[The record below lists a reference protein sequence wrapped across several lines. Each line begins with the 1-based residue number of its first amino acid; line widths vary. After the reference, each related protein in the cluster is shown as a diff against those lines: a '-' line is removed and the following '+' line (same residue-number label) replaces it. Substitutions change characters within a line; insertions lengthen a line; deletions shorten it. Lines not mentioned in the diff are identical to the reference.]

1 MRRTVRTRVRRF
13 GEDGLLD
20 ARADALAGEE
30 PLEVRLDGEQFTV
43 TMRTPG
49 DDVEL
54 IAGFLLSEGIVTD
67 WAQIRQ
73 VDFAAGIDPDGTRN
87 LNVARVSLEPGTWDP
102 EVYRAR
108 QVYTSSACGICG
120 TASIEAVQRSSA
132 FPILLDAMSEDG
144 PVAAPLVTAKT
155 LLGLPDALREEQTLF
170 GSTGGVHA
178 AGLFRLVR
186 GEGAG
191 RAGGAAGN
199 SAEVGAGSAGE
210 AGSGGAE
217 TGAGP
222 AGAGPEAGVAQR
234 AELLAVREDVGR
246 HNAVDKV
253 IGWALQ
259 QGVLPL
265 TDTVLQVSGRASF
278 ELVQK
283 ASMAGIPMLS
293 AVSAP
298 SGLAVDLGREQGIT
312 VVGFNRGTR
321 FNAYSHPERV
331 V

>member
-13 GEDGLLD
+13 GEDGLQD

-54 IAGFLLSEGIVTD
+54 IAGFLLSEGIVRD

-73 VDFAAGIDPDGTRN
+73 IDFAAGIDPDGTRN

-144 PVAAPLVTAKT
+144 PVAAPLVTAKA

-191 RAGGAAGN
+191 EAGAGEAAAAGGA
-199 SAEVGAGSAGE
+199 
-210 AGSGGAE
+210 
-217 TGAGP
+217 

-259 QGVLPL
+259 QGLLPMH
-265 TDTVLQVSGRASF
+265 DTVLQVSGRASF

-283 ASMAGIPMLS
+283 ASMAGIPVLS

-298 SGLAVDLGREQGIT
+298 SGLAVELGREQGIT
-312 VVGFNRGTR
+312 VVGFNRGAR
-321 FNAYSHPERV
+321 FNAYSHHERIV
-331 V
+331 

>member
-13 GEDGLLD
+13 DENGLVD
-20 ARADALAGEE
+20 ARADSLAGEE

-67 WAQIRQ
+67 WEQILR
-73 VDFAAGIDPDGTRN
+73 VDFSAGIDPDGTRN
-87 LNVARVSLEPGTWDP
+87 LNVARVNLEPGTWDRDL
-102 EVYRAR
+102 YQAR
-108 QVYTSSACGICG
+108 QIYTSSACGICG
-120 TASIEAVQRSSA
+120 TASIEAVQRTTTH
-132 FPILLDAMSEDG
+132 PIVLDAMSDDG
-144 PVAAPLVTAKT
+144 PVAAPVITAKA
-155 LLGLPDALREEQTLF
+155 LLQLPDLLREEQKLF

-178 AGLFRLVR
+178 AGLFRMVR
-186 GEGAG
+186 DTED
-191 RAGGAAGN
+191 RAD
-199 SAEVGAGSAGE
+199 
-210 AGSGGAE
+210 E
-217 TGAGP
+217 TGP
-222 AGAGPEAGVAQR
+222 VGVADR
-234 AELLAVREDVGR
+234 VEMLAVREDVGR

-253 IGWALQ
+253 IGWAMQEGL
-259 QGVLPL
+259 LPL
-265 TDTVLQVSGRASF
+265 SDTVLQVSGRASF

-283 ASMAGIPMLS
+283 AAMAGIPVLS

-312 VVGFNRGTR
+312 VVGFNRGKGL
-321 FNAYSHPERV
+321 NAYSHHERV

>member
-13 GEDGLLD
+13 DATGLVD

-49 DDVEL
+49 DDIEL

-67 WAQIRQ
+67 WKQILR
-73 VDFAAGIDPDGTRN
+73 VDFSTGIDPDGTRN
-87 LNVARVSLEPGTWDP
+87 LNVARVSLEPGTWDRDR
-102 EVYRAR
+102 YQAR
-108 QVYTSSACGICG
+108 QIYTSSACGICG
-120 TASIEAVQRSSA
+120 TASIEAVQRTSTY
-132 FPILLDAMSEDG
+132 PIVLDAMSEDG
-144 PVAAPLVTAKT
+144 PVASPAITSRV
-155 LLGLPDALREEQTLF
+155 LLSLPDAMREEQTLF

-178 AGLFRLVR
+178 AGLFRMR
-186 GEGAG
+186 RDEEG
-191 RAGGAAGN
+191 
-199 SAEVGAGSAGE
+199 SIAGSA
-210 AGSGGAE
+210 
-217 TGAGP
+217 
-222 AGAGPEAGVAQR
+222 
-234 AELLAVREDVGR
+234 ELVAVREDVGR

-259 QGVLPL
+259 EGMLPL
-265 TDTVLQVSGRASF
+265 SDTILQVSGRASF

-283 ASMAGIPMLS
+283 AAMAGIPVLS

-298 SGLAVDLGREQGIT
+298 SGLAVELGREQGIT

-321 FNAYSHPERV
+321 LNAYSHHERIV
-331 V
+331 

>member
-13 GEDGLLD
+13 GEDGLQD
-20 ARADALAGEE
+20 ARADALTGEE

-54 IAGFLLSEGIVTD
+54 IAGFLLSEGIVRD

-73 VDFAAGIDPDGTRN
+73 IDFAAGIDPDGTRN

-144 PVAAPLVTAKT
+144 PVAAPLVTAKA

-186 GEGAG
+186 GGGAG
-191 RAGGAAGN
+191 EAGAGEAAAAGGAAG
-199 SAEVGAGSAGE
+199 
-210 AGSGGAE
+210 
-217 TGAGP
+217 T
-222 AGAGPEAGVAQR
+222 GPEAGVAQR

-259 QGVLPL
+259 QGLLPMH
-265 TDTVLQVSGRASF
+265 DTVLQVSGRASF

-283 ASMAGIPMLS
+283 ASMAGIPVLS

-321 FNAYSHPERV
+321 FNAYSHHERIV
-331 V
+331 

>member
-1 MRRTVRTRVRRF
+1 M
-13 GEDGLLD
+13 
-20 ARADALAGEE
+20 
-30 PLEVRLDGEQFTV
+30 
-43 TMRTPG
+43 
-49 DDVEL
+49 
-54 IAGFLLSEGIVTD
+54 
-67 WAQIRQ
+67 
-73 VDFAAGIDPDGTRN
+73 
-87 LNVARVSLEPGTWDP
+87 
-102 EVYRAR
+102 
-108 QVYTSSACGICG
+108 
-120 TASIEAVQRSSA
+120 QRSSA

-144 PVAAPLVTAKT
+144 PVAAPLVTAKA

-186 GEGAG
+186 GGGAG
-191 RAGGAAGN
+191 EAGAGEAAAAGGAAG
-199 SAEVGAGSAGE
+199 
-210 AGSGGAE
+210 
-217 TGAGP
+217 T
-222 AGAGPEAGVAQR
+222 GPEAGVAQR

-259 QGVLPL
+259 QGLLPMH
-265 TDTVLQVSGRASF
+265 DTVLQVSGRASF

-312 VVGFNRGTR
+312 VVGFNRGAR
-321 FNAYSHPERV
+321 FNAYSHHERIV
-331 V
+331 

>member
-13 GEDGLLD
+13 GEDGLQD

-54 IAGFLLSEGIVTD
+54 IAGFLLSEGIVRD

-73 VDFAAGIDPDGTRN
+73 IDFAAGIDPDGTRN

-120 TASIEAVQRSSA
+120 KASIEAVQRSSA

-144 PVAAPLVTAKT
+144 PVAAPMVTAKT

-186 GEGAG
+186 GEAG
-191 RAGGAAGN
+191 P
-199 SAEVGAGSAGE
+199 EVGAGSAGE
-210 AGSGGAE
+210 LAAAGGS
-217 TGAGP
+217 

-234 AELLAVREDVGR
+234 AELLAIREDVGR

-259 QGVLPL
+259 QGLLPL

-321 FNAYSHPERV
+321 FNAYSHHERIV
-331 V
+331 

>member
-13 GEDGLLD
+13 GEDGLQD

-54 IAGFLLSEGIVTD
+54 IAGFLLSEGIVRD

-73 VDFAAGIDPDGTRN
+73 IDFAAGIDPDGTRN

-144 PVAAPLVTAKT
+144 PVAAPLVTAKA

-191 RAGGAAGN
+191 EAGAGEAAAAGGAAG
-199 SAEVGAGSAGE
+199 
-210 AGSGGAE
+210 
-217 TGAGP
+217 T
-222 AGAGPEAGVAQR
+222 GPEAGVAQR

-259 QGVLPL
+259 QGLLPMH
-265 TDTVLQVSGRASF
+265 DTVLQVSGRASF

-283 ASMAGIPMLS
+283 ASMAGIPVLS

-312 VVGFNRGTR
+312 VVGFNRGAR
-321 FNAYSHPERV
+321 FNAYSHHERIV
-331 V
+331 

>member
-144 PVAAPLVTAKT
+144 PVAAPLVTART
-155 LLGLPDALREEQTLF
+155 VLGLPDALREEQTLF

-186 GEGAG
+186 EGAESG
-191 RAGGAAGN
+191 
-199 SAEVGAGSAGE
+199 GAGSE
-210 AGSGGAE
+210 RPS
-217 TGAGP
+217 
-222 AGAGPEAGVAQR
+222 GVADR

-259 QGVLPL
+259 QGMLPL
-265 TDTVLQVSGRASF
+265 HDTVLQVSGRASF

-321 FNAYSHPERV
+321 FNAYSHHERIV
-331 V
+331 

>member
-87 LNVARVSLEPGTWDP
+87 LNVARVALEPGTWDP

-186 GEGAG
+186 EGAG
-191 RAGGAAGN
+191 
-199 SAEVGAGSAGE
+199 
-210 AGSGGAE
+210 
-217 TGAGP
+217 
-222 AGAGPEAGVAQR
+222 VADS

-259 QGVLPL
+259 QGMLPL
-265 TDTVLQVSGRASF
+265 HDTVLQVSGRASF

-321 FNAYSHPERV
+321 FNAYSHHERIV
-331 V
+331 

>member
-13 GEDGLLD
+13 DENGLVD
-20 ARADALAGEE
+20 ARADSLAGEE

-67 WAQIRQ
+67 WEQILR
-73 VDFAAGIDPDGTRN
+73 VDFSAGIDPDGTRN
-87 LNVARVSLEPGTWDP
+87 LNVARVNLEPGTWDRDL
-102 EVYRAR
+102 YQAR
-108 QVYTSSACGICG
+108 QIYTSSACGICG
-120 TASIEAVQRSSA
+120 TASIEAVQRTTTH
-132 FPILLDAMSEDG
+132 PIVLDAMSDDG
-144 PVAAPLVTAKT
+144 PVAGPVITAKA
-155 LLGLPDALREEQTLF
+155 LLQLPDLLREEQKLF

-178 AGLFRLVR
+178 AGLFRMVR
-186 GEGAG
+186 DTED
-191 RAGGAAGN
+191 RAD
-199 SAEVGAGSAGE
+199 
-210 AGSGGAE
+210 E
-217 TGAGP
+217 TGP
-222 AGAGPEAGVAQR
+222 VGVADR
-234 AELLAVREDVGR
+234 VEMLAVREDVGR

-253 IGWALQ
+253 IGWAMQEGL
-259 QGVLPL
+259 LPL
-265 TDTVLQVSGRASF
+265 SDTVLQVSGRASF

-283 ASMAGIPMLS
+283 AAMAGIPVLS

-312 VVGFNRGTR
+312 VVGFNRGKGL
-321 FNAYSHPERV
+321 NAYSHHERV

>member
-13 GEDGLLD
+13 GEDGLRD

-54 IAGFLLSEGIVTD
+54 IAGFLLSEGIVRD

-73 VDFAAGIDPDGTRN
+73 IDFAAGIDPDGTRN

-102 EVYRAR
+102 EVYRTR

-120 TASIEAVQRSSA
+120 TASLEAVQRSSA

-144 PVAAPLVTAKT
+144 PVAAPMVTAKT

-186 GEGAG
+186 DET
-191 RAGGAAGN
+191 
-199 SAEVGAGSAGE
+199 
-210 AGSGGAE
+210 AE
-217 TGAGP
+217 TG
-222 AGAGPEAGVAQR
+222 EAGVAHR
-234 AELLAVREDVGR
+234 TELLAVREDVGR

-259 QGVLPL
+259 QGLLPL

-283 ASMAGIPMLS
+283 ASMAGIPVLS

-321 FNAYSHPERV
+321 FNAYSHHERIV
-331 V
+331 

>member
-155 LLGLPDALREEQTLF
+155 VLGLPDALREEQTLF

-178 AGLFRLVR
+178 AGLFRMVR
-186 GEGAG
+186 EGAG
-191 RAGGAAGN
+191 
-199 SAEVGAGSAGE
+199 
-210 AGSGGAE
+210 
-217 TGAGP
+217 
-222 AGAGPEAGVAQR
+222 VADR

-259 QGVLPL
+259 QGMLPL

-283 ASMAGIPMLS
+283 ASMAGIPVLS

-321 FNAYSHPERV
+321 FNAYSHHERIV
-331 V
+331 

>member
-54 IAGFLLSEGIVTD
+54 IAGFLLSEGIVRD

-73 VDFAAGIDPDGTRN
+73 IDFAAGIDPDGTRN

-144 PVAAPLVTAKT
+144 PVAAPLVTAKA

-186 GEGAG
+186 GEG
-191 RAGGAAGN
+191 GG
-199 SAEVGAGSAGE
+199 
-210 AGSGGAE
+210 
-217 TGAGP
+217 
-222 AGAGPEAGVAQR
+222 EAGVAQR

-259 QGVLPL
+259 QRLLPL

-283 ASMAGIPMLS
+283 ASMAGIPVLS

-321 FNAYSHPERV
+321 FNAYSHHERIV
-331 V
+331 

>member
-54 IAGFLLSEGIVTD
+54 IAGFLLSEGIVRD

-73 VDFAAGIDPDGTRN
+73 IDFAAGIDPDGTRN

-132 FPILLDAMSEDG
+132 HPILLDAMSEDG
-144 PVAAPLVTAKT
+144 PVAAPMVTAKT

-186 GEGAG
+186 DEGGGAG
-191 RAGGAAGN
+191 AQ
-199 SAEVGAGSAGE
+199 GS
-210 AGSGGAE
+210 
-217 TGAGP
+217 
-222 AGAGPEAGVAQR
+222 AGAGPEAGVARR

-259 QGVLPL
+259 QGLLPL

-283 ASMAGIPMLS
+283 ASMAGIPVLS

-321 FNAYSHPERV
+321 FNAYSHHERIV
-331 V
+331 

>member
-13 GEDGLLD
+13 GEDGLQD

-54 IAGFLLSEGIVTD
+54 IAGFLLSEGIVRD

-73 VDFAAGIDPDGTRN
+73 IDFAAGIDPDGTRN

-144 PVAAPLVTAKT
+144 PVAAPLVTAKA

-186 GEGAG
+186 GGGAG
-191 RAGGAAGN
+191 EAGAGEAAAAGGAAG
-199 SAEVGAGSAGE
+199 
-210 AGSGGAE
+210 
-217 TGAGP
+217 T
-222 AGAGPEAGVAQR
+222 GPEAGVAQR

-259 QGVLPL
+259 QGLLPL

-283 ASMAGIPMLS
+283 ASMAGIPVLS

-298 SGLAVDLGREQGIT
+298 SGLAVELGREQGIT
-312 VVGFNRGTR
+312 VVGFNRGAR
-321 FNAYSHPERV
+321 FNAYSHHERIV
-331 V
+331 

>member
-54 IAGFLLSEGIVTD
+54 IAGFLLSEGIVCD
-67 WAQIRQ
+67 WAQIRRI
-73 VDFAAGIDPDGTRN
+73 DFAAGIDPDGTRN

-144 PVAAPLVTAKT
+144 PVAAPLVTAKA

-186 GEGAG
+186 GEG
-191 RAGGAAGN
+191 GG
-199 SAEVGAGSAGE
+199 
-210 AGSGGAE
+210 
-217 TGAGP
+217 
-222 AGAGPEAGVAQR
+222 EAGVAQR

-259 QGVLPL
+259 QRLLPL

-283 ASMAGIPMLS
+283 ASMAGIPVLS

-321 FNAYSHPERV
+321 FNAYSHHERIV
-331 V
+331 

>member
-13 GEDGLLD
+13 GEDGLQD

-54 IAGFLLSEGIVTD
+54 IAGFLLSEGIVRD

-73 VDFAAGIDPDGTRN
+73 IDFAAGIDPDGTRN
-87 LNVARVSLEPGTWDP
+87 LNVARVSLEPGTWDT

-108 QVYTSSACGICG
+108 QVYTYSACGICG

-144 PVAAPLVTAKT
+144 PVAAPLVTAKA

-186 GEGAG
+186 G
-191 RAGGAAGN
+191 GG
-199 SAEVGAGSAGE
+199 AGE
-210 AGSGGAE
+210 AGAGEAAAAGGASG
-217 TGAGP
+217 T
-222 AGAGPEAGVAQR
+222 GPEAGVAQR

-259 QGVLPL
+259 QGLLPMH
-265 TDTVLQVSGRASF
+265 DTVLQVSGRASF

-283 ASMAGIPMLS
+283 ASMAGIPVLS

-298 SGLAVDLGREQGIT
+298 SGLAVELGREQGIT
-312 VVGFNRGTR
+312 VVGFNRGAR
-321 FNAYSHPERV
+321 FNAYSHHERIV
-331 V
+331 

>member
-1 MRRTVRTRVRRF
+1 
-13 GEDGLLD
+13 
-20 ARADALAGEE
+20 
-30 PLEVRLDGEQFTV
+30 
-43 TMRTPG
+43 
-49 DDVEL
+49 
-54 IAGFLLSEGIVTD
+54 
-67 WAQIRQ
+67 
-73 VDFAAGIDPDGTRN
+73 
-87 LNVARVSLEPGTWDP
+87 
-102 EVYRAR
+102 
-108 QVYTSSACGICG
+108 
-120 TASIEAVQRSSA
+120 RSSA

-144 PVAAPLVTAKT
+144 PVAAPLVTAKA

-178 AGLFRLVR
+178 AGLLRLVR

-191 RAGGAAGN
+191 GAGGAAG
-199 SAEVGAGSAGE
+199 
-210 AGSGGAE
+210 
-217 TGAGP
+217 T
-222 AGAGPEAGVAQR
+222 GPEAGVAQR

-259 QGVLPL
+259 QGLLPMH
-265 TDTVLQVSGRASF
+265 DTVLQVSGRASF

-283 ASMAGIPMLS
+283 ASMAGIPVLS

-321 FNAYSHPERV
+321 FNAYSHHERIV
-331 V
+331 

>member
-13 GEDGLLD
+13 DETGLVD
-20 ARADALAGEE
+20 ARADSLAGEE

-67 WAQIRQ
+67 WKQILR
-73 VDFAAGIDPDGTRN
+73 VDFSTGIDPDGTRN
-87 LNVARVSLEPGTWDP
+87 LNVARVSLEPGTWDRD
-102 EVYRAR
+102 VHQTR
-108 QVYTSSACGICG
+108 QTYTSSACGICG
-120 TASIEAVQRSSA
+120 TASIEAVQRTSTY
-132 FPILLDAMSEDG
+132 PIVLDAMSDDG
-144 PVAAPLVTAKT
+144 PVASPAITSRA
-155 LLGLPDALREEQTLF
+155 LLALPDAMRDEQKLF

-178 AGLFRLVR
+178 AGLFRMDRDAV
-186 GEGAG
+186 
-191 RAGGAAGN
+191 GGIAD
-199 SAEVGAGSAGE
+199 
-210 AGSGGAE
+210 
-217 TGAGP
+217 T
-222 AGAGPEAGVAQR
+222 
-234 AELLAVREDVGR
+234 AELVTVREDVGR

-259 QGVLPL
+259 EGMLPL
-265 TDTVLQVSGRASF
+265 SDTILQVSGRASF

-283 ASMAGIPMLS
+283 AAMAGIPVLS

-298 SGLAVDLGREQGIT
+298 SGLAVELGREQGIT

-321 FNAYSHPERV
+321 LNAYSHHDRIAQHT
-331 V
+331 

>member
-54 IAGFLLSEGIVTD
+54 IAGFLLSEGIVTN

-132 FPILLDAMSEDG
+132 HPILLDAMSEDG
-144 PVAAPLVTAKT
+144 PVAAPLVTART
-155 LLGLPDALREEQTLF
+155 VLGLPDALREEQTLF

-186 GEGAG
+186 EGAG
-191 RAGGAAGN
+191 
-199 SAEVGAGSAGE
+199 
-210 AGSGGAE
+210 
-217 TGAGP
+217 
-222 AGAGPEAGVAQR
+222 VADR

-259 QGVLPL
+259 QGMLPL
-265 TDTVLQVSGRASF
+265 HDTVLQVSGRASF

-321 FNAYSHPERV
+321 FNAYSHHERIV
-331 V
+331 

>member
-54 IAGFLLSEGIVTD
+54 IAGFLLSEGIVRD
-67 WAQIRQ
+67 WVQIRQ
-73 VDFAAGIDPDGTRN
+73 IDFAAGIDPDGTRN

-178 AGLFRLVR
+178 AGLFRMVR
-186 GEGAG
+186 EGAG
-191 RAGGAAGN
+191 
-199 SAEVGAGSAGE
+199 
-210 AGSGGAE
+210 
-217 TGAGP
+217 
-222 AGAGPEAGVAQR
+222 VADR

-259 QGVLPL
+259 QGMLPL
-265 TDTVLQVSGRASF
+265 HDTVLQVSGRASF

-321 FNAYSHPERV
+321 FNAYSHHERIV
-331 V
+331 

>member
-13 GEDGLLD
+13 GEDGLQD

-54 IAGFLLSEGIVTD
+54 IAGFLLSEGIVRD

-73 VDFAAGIDPDGTRN
+73 IDFAAGIDPDGTRN

-144 PVAAPLVTAKT
+144 PVAAPLVTAKA

-191 RAGGAAGN
+191 EAGAGEAAAAGGAAG
-199 SAEVGAGSAGE
+199 
-210 AGSGGAE
+210 
-217 TGAGP
+217 T
-222 AGAGPEAGVAQR
+222 GPEAGVAQR

-259 QGVLPL
+259 QGLLPMH
-265 TDTVLQVSGRASF
+265 DTVLQVSGRASF

-283 ASMAGIPMLS
+283 ASMAGIPVLS

-298 SGLAVDLGREQGIT
+298 SGLAVELGREQGIT
-312 VVGFNRGTR
+312 VVGFNRGAR
-321 FNAYSHPERV
+321 FNAYSHHERIV
-331 V
+331 

>member
-13 GEDGLLD
+13 GEDGLQD

-54 IAGFLLSEGIVTD
+54 IAGFLLSEGIVRD

-73 VDFAAGIDPDGTRN
+73 IDFAAGIDPDGTRN

-144 PVAAPLVTAKT
+144 PVAAPLVTAKA

-186 GEGAG
+186 GGGAG
-191 RAGGAAGN
+191 EAGAGEAAAAGGAAG
-199 SAEVGAGSAGE
+199 
-210 AGSGGAE
+210 
-217 TGAGP
+217 T
-222 AGAGPEAGVAQR
+222 GPEAGVAQR

-259 QGVLPL
+259 QGLLPMH
-265 TDTVLQVSGRASF
+265 DTVLQVSGRASF

-283 ASMAGIPMLS
+283 ASMAGIPVLS

-298 SGLAVDLGREQGIT
+298 SGLAVELGREQGIT
-312 VVGFNRGTR
+312 VVGFNRGAR
-321 FNAYSHPERV
+321 FNAYSHHERIV
-331 V
+331 

>member
-13 GEDGLLD
+13 GEDGLQD

-54 IAGFLLSEGIVTD
+54 IAGFLLSEGVVRE
-67 WAQIRQ
+67 WSQIRRI
-73 VDFAAGIDPDGTRN
+73 DFAAGIDPDGTRN

-132 FPILLDAMSEDG
+132 FPILLDSMSEDG
-144 PVAAPLVTAKT
+144 PVAAPMVTAKA

-186 GEGAG
+186 GGGAG
-191 RAGGAAGN
+191 EAGAGEAAAAGGAAG
-199 SAEVGAGSAGE
+199 
-210 AGSGGAE
+210 
-217 TGAGP
+217 T
-222 AGAGPEAGVAQR
+222 GPESGVAQR

-259 QGVLPL
+259 QGLLPMH
-265 TDTVLQVSGRASF
+265 DTVLQVSGRASF

-283 ASMAGIPMLS
+283 ASMAGIPVLS

-298 SGLAVDLGREQGIT
+298 SGLAVELGREQGIT
-312 VVGFNRGTR
+312 VVGFNRGAR
-321 FNAYSHPERV
+321 FNAYSHHERIV
-331 V
+331 

>member
-13 GEDGLLD
+13 GEDGLQD

-54 IAGFLLSEGIVTD
+54 IAGFLLSEGIVRD

-73 VDFAAGIDPDGTRN
+73 IDFAAGIDPDGTRN

-144 PVAAPLVTAKT
+144 PVAAPLVTAKA

-186 GEGAG
+186 GGGAG
-191 RAGGAAGN
+191 EAGAGEAAAAGGAAG
-199 SAEVGAGSAGE
+199 
-210 AGSGGAE
+210 
-217 TGAGP
+217 T
-222 AGAGPEAGVAQR
+222 GPEAGVAQR

-253 IGWALQ
+253 IVWALQ
-259 QGVLPL
+259 QGLLPMH
-265 TDTVLQVSGRASF
+265 DTVLQVSGRASF

-283 ASMAGIPMLS
+283 ASMAGIPVLS

-298 SGLAVDLGREQGIT
+298 SGLAVELGREQGIT
-312 VVGFNRGTR
+312 VVGFNRGAR
-321 FNAYSHPERV
+321 FNAYSHHERIV
-331 V
+331 